1 MGLEWQRTEQLLQ
14 HLRELNFPCFPSCFS
29 QLFFLS
35 VANWVL
41 QGRTLEIKII
51 QIHKFAKSG
60 KAGKHKEHIS
70 IEQPIFSS
78 KKKKKGYK
86 NPTTYQ
92 ALLYFNNFCF

>member
-1 MGLEWQRTEQLLQ
+1 MIKIWVLTDNVLNNYCNTWENSIFPAFPALL
-14 HLRELNFPCFPSCFS
+14 
-29 QLFFLS
+29 

-41 QGRTLEIKII
+41 QGRILEIKII

-78 KKKKKGYK
+78 KKEKGYK
-86 NPTTYQ
+86 KPTTYQ